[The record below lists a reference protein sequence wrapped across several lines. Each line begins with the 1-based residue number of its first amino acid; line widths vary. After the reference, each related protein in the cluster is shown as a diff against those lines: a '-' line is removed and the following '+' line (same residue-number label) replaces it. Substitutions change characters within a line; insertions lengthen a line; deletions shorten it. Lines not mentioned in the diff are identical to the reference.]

1 MRLAL
6 MKIVR
11 QIVFVLVCAASA
23 IANAEDATFNP
34 IELTIPQLHQMIIKD
49 QVSCEKV
56 IQHFIHRIQRFDQST
71 KLNSVIYINPKALN
85 KAKKLDEQFKQH
97 RKMKSL
103 HCVPAVVKD
112 NIDTADMPTEA
123 GSIAM
128 RGALP
133 KDDALIVQR
142 LREQDAVIVAKTN
155 MGEWAFSP
163 YNTISSSHGETRNAY
178 DLSKVPAGSSGG
190 TASAIAANFAIIGIG
205 SDTGNSIR
213 GPASHLALVGLRASL
228 DVVSLDGVV
237 PLLSNRDVVG
247 PLMRSVEDTALTF
260 SVLVNDKKYT
270 RPLDKNALK
279 GKRIGVLRE
288 LYETETADFEVLD
301 IMQKALQ
308 DLKTLGAE
316 LVDPFQ
322 ISNFEQLSK
331 ATGFCSRFRFD
342 LAAYLNDYGKTKPI
356 QSLDEVVKR
365 QLYLS
370 RNQSAIDWAMEM
382 QQLPREQTPPCVG
395 IKEDPRRQQL
405 LSAVLRSMDQHK
417 LDAIVYPSWSNPP
430 RDIGDDSSPH
440 GNNSPVIAPH
450 TGQPAITVPMGF
462 TNAGLPLGLQ
472 ILARPNQEWLLLN
485 LAYAY
490 EAYSKHRNPPKQ
502 FALINL
508 SSKP

>member
-1 MRLAL
+1 
-6 MKIVR
+6 
-11 QIVFVLVCAASA
+11 
-23 IANAEDATFNP
+23 
-34 IELTIPQLHQMIIKD
+34 
-49 QVSCEKV
+49 
-56 IQHFIHRIQRFDQST
+56 
-71 KLNSVIYINPKALN
+71 
-85 KAKKLDEQFKQH
+85 
-97 RKMKSL
+97 
-103 HCVPAVVKD
+103 
-112 NIDTADMPTEA
+112 
-123 GSIAM
+123 
-128 RGALP
+128 
-133 KDDALIVQR
+133 
-142 LREQDAVIVAKTN
+142 
-155 MGEWAFSP
+155 
-163 YNTISSSHGETRNAY
+163 
-178 DLSKVPAGSSGG
+178 
-190 TASAIAANFAIIGIG
+190 
-205 SDTGNSIR
+205 
-213 GPASHLALVGLRASL
+213 
-228 DVVSLDGVV
+228 
-237 PLLSNRDVVG
+237 
-247 PLMRSVEDTALTF
+247 
-260 SVLVNDKKYT
+260 
-270 RPLDKNALK
+270 LDKNALK